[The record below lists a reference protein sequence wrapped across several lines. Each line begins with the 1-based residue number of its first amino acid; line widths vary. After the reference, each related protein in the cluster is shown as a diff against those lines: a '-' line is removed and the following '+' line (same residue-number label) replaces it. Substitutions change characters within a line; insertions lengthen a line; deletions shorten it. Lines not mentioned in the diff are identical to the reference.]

1 MSGRGTMDQR
11 GMMSMALKAP
21 VKKRLQINISD
32 SKFILESIRDVK
44 LDASLRR
51 AFGQEEQNMI
61 LIPVLILQ
69 EKIKRTLQNLYL

>member
-1 MSGRGTMDQR
+1 
-11 GMMSMALKAP
+11 MALKAP